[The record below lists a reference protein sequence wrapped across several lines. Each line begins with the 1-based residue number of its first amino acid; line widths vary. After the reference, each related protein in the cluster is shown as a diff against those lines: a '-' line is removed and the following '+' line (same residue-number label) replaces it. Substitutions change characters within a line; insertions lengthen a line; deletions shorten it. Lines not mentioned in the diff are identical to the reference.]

1 MPLVFVGQ
9 IVDDRR
15 LLPLGG
21 TTGQVPEKQS
31 DTDGDIEW
39 ATPSGGGGGGGSS
52 FSDTDFEV
60 YDNVTPT
67 KKFKLQVSGVTG
79 GTTRTITVPD
89 ANGTMA
95 LTSDITTAV
104 AAEAAL
110 ARNADNLTSGTV
122 ADARIPAA
130 IARDSEVTAAIA
142 ALSSV
147 YQAKDT
153 TLDTYSGIDPSANV
167 QAILGAADYAAIR
180 TLLSLVIGT
189 NVQAYNANLT
199 TWAGLAPSANAES
212 LVTAANYAAMRA
224 LLDLEAGTDFY
235 SISATDAAIAAAVA
249 GLYDL
254 KGNINCSANPNYP
267 SASKGDVYVVSVAG
281 KIGGA
286 SGKTVEA
293 GDTVIA
299 TADNAGGT
307 EASVGTS
314 WVVSQGNVAFTTQ
327 GLAIATAASYAAIRQ
342 LLSLDT
348 GNSPTFL
355 GLTLDGGLTFSA
367 IGGGTINLSA
377 DLSVLGGG
385 ISLPSITI
393 NSVAFAPTSF
403 AATLASQ
410 TTAIAALN
418 QLHTQ
423 GANIASASTVNLST
437 ATGWAVTITGTTTI
451 TAFTSQTAGNTYL
464 LTFSGDLTL
473 THNATSLICTG
484 GASIT
489 TAAGDTAIAVSLG
502 SGNWKI
508 LDYTRASGKAVVP
521 PAITETSGLGTGVGT
536 ALGNTTNATG
546 GFVTTD
552 GTATLTNKI
561 ISLAALPGTDDTY
574 QGIAIT
580 GRNAG
585 ATIAQWEA
593 VYLNSS
599 GEWVL
604 ADANGTSTYPAQGLA
619 VAAYSSGN
627 AATVLVIGTVRND
640 SWNWTV
646 GGRIYLSATAGALTQ
661 TQPSTSGDKVQYIGF
676 APTAD
681 SIFVNPSST
690 FLEVP

>member
-1 MPLVFVGQ
+1 MARALSPVAASASANFAA
-9 IVDDRR
+9 
-15 LLPLGG
+15 
-21 TTGQVPEKQS
+21 TTGALLAANNLS
-31 DTDGDIEW
+31 DLLNAST
-39 ATPSGGGGGGGSS
+39 ART
-52 FSDTDFEV
+52 
-60 YDNVTPT
+60 N
-67 KKFKLQVSGVTG
+67 LGV
-79 GTTRTITVPD
+79 
-89 ANGTMA
+89 A
-95 LTSDITTAV
+95 
-104 AAEAAL
+104 
-110 ARNADNLTSGTV
+110 
-122 ADARIPAA
+122 
-130 IARDSEVTAAIA
+130 
-142 ALSSV
+142 
-147 YQAKDT
+147 
-153 TLDTYSGIDPSANV
+153 
-167 QAILGAADYAAIR
+167 
-180 TLLSLVIGT
+180 IGT
-189 NVQAYNANLT
+189 NVQAFSANLGT
-199 TWAGLAPSANAES
+199 YAGIAPSAN
-212 LVTAANYAAMRA
+212 VQ
-224 LLDLEAGTDFY
+224 
-235 SISATDAAIAAAVA
+235 
-249 GLYDL
+249 
-254 KGNINCSANPNYP
+254 
-267 SASKGDVYVVSVAG
+267 SVL
-281 KIGGA
+281 
-286 SGKTVEA
+286 S
-293 GDTVIA
+293 
-299 TADNAGGT
+299 
-307 EASVGTS
+307 
-314 WVVSQGNVAFTTQ
+314 
-327 GLAIATAASYAAIRQ
+327 AASYAAIRQ

-355 GLTLDGGLTFSA
+355 GMTLDGDMTFSA
-367 IGGGTINLSA
+367 IGGANVNLSA
-377 DLSVLGGG
+377 ALTLIGAGL
-385 ISLPSITI
+385 ILPSITI
-393 NSVAFAPTSF
+393 NSVAFAPSSF
-403 AATLASQ
+403 GATLA
-410 TTAIAALN
+410 ALTSAPATLN
-418 QLHTQ
+418 ALHTQ

-451 TAFTSQTAGNTYL
+451 TAFSSQTAGNAYL
-464 LTFSGDLTL
+464 LTFSGALTL
-473 THNATSLICTG
+473 THNATSLICPG

-489 TAAGDTAIAVSLG
+489 TAAGDTAIALSLG